1 MALFNIHDWQ
11 ASQRLNEGYSSA
23 NKLYFVVYDDGN
35 TKKFLE
41 GPLGGGMYGPIHR
54 TLEKAK
60 EEASKRNKSAQTNN
74 YYVSDHKMNAIK
86 EHHGDDE
93 FPGKDMTAFDL
104 LDKLKSDNIDLYNQL
119 EDYMKKMDE
128 ASQMGTGTSFNA
140 GSGEGYATPKAFSK
154 KGKWKNKEYKYQ
166 Q

>member
-11 ASQRLNEGYSSA
+11 ASQGLNENTGQY
-23 NKLYFVVYDDGN
+23 YYVVYNDGD

-41 GPLGGGMYGPIHR
+41 GPLGGGAHGPLSY
-54 TLEKAK
+54 TLETAQA
-60 EEASKRNKSAQTNN
+60 EAAKRNKSAQTNN
-74 YYVSDHKMNAIK
+74 YYASDRKMDPIE

-128 ASQMGTGTSFNA
+128 ASHIGTGTSFNA